1 MTESEMEALWNSAFA
16 ECRARL
22 LRRADGLEMLAAAP
36 GQTTREIV
44 EYQRKANE
52 LREAANWR
60 MPE

>member
-1 MTESEMEALWNSAFA
+1 MTEAEMQQLWESAFS

-36 GQTTREIV
+36 GQTPREIV

-52 LREAANWR
+52 LREAAHWR
-60 MPE
+60 PE